1 MRIKI
6 QHRKSTQNED
16 YHLQVNIIFFH
27 VRLVDFDYLFTI
39 SDSFKKQSPS
49 RGSASSTERDGKHQK
64 DYSKSENK
72 KTIISDRY
80 DSSEEESSGYTGG
93 SYSTLSKGKNNFE
106 KDPYQTD
113 SSTRFSK
120 RNQSRSPSPKENIRG
135 RSPDGMYSNT

>member
-16 YHLQVNIIFFH
+16 YHLQVNIIFIH
-27 VRLVDFDYLFTI
+27 VILVDFDYLFTI

-49 RGSASSTERDGKHQK
+49 RESASSTERDGKHQK

-72 KTIISDRY
+72 KTTSHRY
-80 DSSEEESSGYTGG
+80 DSSEERSSEYTGG
-93 SYSTLSKGKNNFE
+93 SYSTPSKGKNDFE
-106 KDPYQTD
+106 KDLYQTD